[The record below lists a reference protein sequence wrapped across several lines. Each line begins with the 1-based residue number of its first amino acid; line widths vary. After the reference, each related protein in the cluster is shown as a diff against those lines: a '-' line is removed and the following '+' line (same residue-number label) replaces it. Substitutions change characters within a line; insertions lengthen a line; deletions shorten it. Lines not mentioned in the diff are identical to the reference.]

1 MPSGTSV
8 ASPNGIPWDGEVVD
22 PNEKANRLWRMEDGA
37 TDGPA
42 ASSRQEIDMVR
53 AFRTGEIQRPRT
65 GGGKTIEDAERWWLS
80 LHEYARRHGP
90 SDVVLPER
98 GSVDW
103 WYCVF
108 DFVRTLIDGHDRT
121 ELEPVAA
128 ELEQRLDEVY
138 ELHQELNRQPPPIAI
153 RFDRDGNMITGG
165 DDA

>member
-42 ASSRQEIDMVR
+42 VSPRQEIDIVR

-80 LHEYARRHGP
+80 LHEYPRRHGP

-103 WYCVF
+103 WYCVY

-121 ELEPVAA
+121 ELEPVAPSWNSDST
-128 ELEQRLDEVY
+128 RCTSCIT
-138 ELHQELNRQPPPIAI
+138 NST
-153 RFDRDGNMITGG
+153 GNHHRSPSASTGT
-165 DDA
+165 AT